1 MKTNQIIK
9 RPMGVFEVEQR
20 TKDGMFYATGLLKQW
35 NLNTQNSGDLKKKDL
50 DNFWKSTNLTELMS
64 EIAENELGF
73 YSVDFTELKNA
84 LSVTSRGKYN
94 GGTWM
99 NPVLFLKFAMYLS
112 PRFEYH
118 VLKFV
123 SDQMIQFRKD
133 AGDAYHDLSTAVAT
147 LVPKD
152 FMPAAISRVSRGVNC
167 IVFGEH
173 QTAIRNSKGTEEL
186 QRELFELER
195 KLTELI
201 NDGFITSYQQLIN
214 YMMQKYY
221 AKYTPKVF
229 TDNIKK

>member
-1 MKTNQIIK
+1 
-9 RPMGVFEVEQR
+9 
-20 TKDGMFYATGLLKQW
+20 
-35 NLNTQNSGDLKKKDL
+35 
-50 DNFWKSTNLTELMS
+50 
-64 EIAENELGF
+64 
-73 YSVDFTELKNA
+73 
-84 LSVTSRGKYN
+84 
-94 GGTWM
+94 M

-133 AGDAYHDLSTAVAT
+133 AGDAYKDLSAAVAT
-147 LVPKD
+147 LVSKE

-173 QTAIRNSKGTEEL
+173 QTGVRNEKGTEEL

-201 NDGFITSYQQLIN
+201 TDRFITTYDELIN
-214 YMMQKYY
+214 YMLKKYY
-221 AKYTPKVF
+221 EKHTPKVF
-229 TDNIKK
+229 KK

>member
-20 TKDGMFYATGLLKQW
+20 TKDGMFNATQLMKQW
-35 NLNTQNSGDLKKKDL
+35 NETNPDEKRDI

-73 YSVDFTELKNA
+73 KSVDFTELKKS

-123 SDQMIQFRKD
+123 SDQMIKFRKD
-133 AGDAYHDLSTAVAT
+133 AGDAYKELSTAVST
-147 LVPKD
+147 LVPKE
-152 FMPAAISRVSRGVNC
+152 FMPTAISRISRGVNC

-173 QTAIRNSKGTEEL
+173 YPCVRNSKGTEEM

-201 NDGFITSYQQLIN
+201 NDGFIKTYDQLIE
-214 YMMQKYY
+214 YMLKKYY
-221 AKYTPKVF
+221 DKYTPKVF
-229 TDNIKK
+229 IEKQ

>member
-1 MKTNQIIK
+1 MLEEMKTNQIIK

-20 TKDGMFYATGLLKQW
+20 TKDGMFNATALMKLW
-35 NLNTQNSGDLKKKDL
+35 NLTNPDEKRDL

-73 YSVDFTELKNA
+73 TSVDFTELKNA
-84 LSVTSRGKYN
+84 LSVTSKARADRG

-133 AGDAYHDLSTAVAT
+133 AGDAYKDLSAAVAT
-147 LVPKD
+147 LVSKE

-173 QTAIRNSKGTEEL
+173 QTGVRNEKGTEEL

-201 NDGFITSYQQLIN
+201 TDRFITTYDELIN
-214 YMMQKYY
+214 YMLKKYY
-221 AKYTPKVF
+221 EKHTPKVF
-229 TDNIKK
+229 KK

>member
-20 TKDGMFYATGLLKQW
+20 TKDGMFNATQLMKQW
-35 NLNTQNSGDLKKKDL
+35 NETNPDEKRDI

-73 YSVDFTELKNA
+73 TSVDFTALKNK
-84 LSVTSRGKYN
+84 LSATSKARADRG

-173 QTAIRNSKGTEEL
+173 QTAIRNNKGTEEL
-186 QRELFELER
+186 QRELFEMER

-214 YMMQKYY
+214 YMLQKYY
-221 AKYTPKVF
+221 EKYTPKVF